1 MKIAVR
7 TVASVFVFG
16 LSLMSGPVGA
26 ADAENGEI
34 LFKSICAQCHS
45 VEPGS
50 HRTGPSLHK
59 IWGHQAGAA
68 EGFGYSDA
76 FQKAGASGLVWT
88 EENLDKFIRR
98 PRSVASIQSKARRP
112 RSASTSSRRTS
123 RCSPGPIRRR
133 PPGPMRL
140 SSYSS

>member
-1 MKIAVR
+1 MKIAVG
-7 TVASVFVFG
+7 TVASVFAFG
-16 LSLMSGPVGA
+16 LSLISGPVGA

-68 EGFGYSDA
+68 AGFGYSDA

-98 PRSVASIQSKARRP
+98 PRSVVKGNKMAYLGLRDDADRADVLEYLKQMSQ
-112 RSASTSSRRTS
+112 
-123 RCSPGPIRRR
+123 
-133 PPGPMRL
+133 
-140 SSYSS
+140 